1 MAEDKY
7 QSWGRNI
14 HCDRAAKS
22 WSSDALSGSSTNL
35 LPFGNGRSYGDSC
48 HNNNGTLLDNR
59 DHAKVLSF
67 DQDSG
72 EICCEA
78 GILLCDILQHILPS
92 GWFLPATPGTQ
103 FVTLGG
109 AIANDVHG
117 KNHHRAGTLGCHV
130 SSFELARSDMGLL
143 TCSPTQNSEFYKA
156 TIGGLGLTG
165 NITSATIQLMK
176 ITSVDIDQQAI
187 KFDRLE
193 DYFGLAEEADKN
205 NEYSVAWIDSLA
217 SGRNLGRGHLLN
229 GNHADNGNFKY
240 VAAKPRISVPFTPPI
255 SLINGLSLKAFNLL
269 YYHKQQKRE
278 ALGQV
283 PYGGYFYPL
292 DGIGNWNRL
301 YGPKGLFQHQSVVP
315 VKNAEITVANLIK
328 TTQNARQGSFLTVLK
343 RFGDMASPGVMSFP
357 REGFTLTLDFPNS
370 GPKTLELLTLLDR
383 ITINAGGA
391 INPYKDARMSSDAFK
406 ASFPK
411 WQMLED
417 ARDPAIMSDFW
428 RRVAQ

>member
-1 MAEDKY
+1 MAEDIY

-14 HCDRAAKS
+14 HCDRAAKN
-22 WSSDALSGSSTNL
+22 WAPEALSGSSANL

-48 HNNNGTLLDNR
+48 HNDKGMLLDNR
-59 DHAKVLSF
+59 AHAKVLSF
-67 DQDSG
+67 NKNTG

-78 GILLCDILQHILPS
+78 GILLCDMLQHILPS

-117 KNHHRAGTLGCHV
+117 KNHHRAGTFGCHV
-130 SSFELARSDMGLL
+130 SQFELHRSDKGLL
-143 TCSPTQNSEFYKA
+143 TCSPKQNAELFKA

-165 NITSATIQLMK
+165 NITTASVQLMR
-176 ITSVDIDQQAI
+176 IASVDIDQQAI
-187 KFDRLE
+187 KFKRLE
-193 DYFGLAEEADKN
+193 DYFALAKEADLN

-217 SGRNLGRGHLLN
+217 RGKKLGRGLLLN

-240 VAAKPRISVPFTPPI
+240 IAAKPRISIPFTPPF
-255 SLINGLSLKAFNLL
+255 SLINGLALKAFNKL

-278 ALGQV
+278 ALGRV
-283 PYGGYFYPL
+283 AYGGYFYPL
-292 DGIGNWNRL
+292 DGIGHWNRL

-315 VKNAEITVANLIK
+315 VRNAEITVANLIK
-328 TTQNARQGSFLTVLK
+328 TTQNAGHGSFLTVLK
-343 RFGDMASPGVMSFP
+343 RFGCVGSPGFMSFP

-370 GPKTLELLTLLDR
+370 GPKTLELLNQLDR

-391 INPYKDARMSSDAFK
+391 INPYKDARMSSDTFRTA
-406 ASFPK
+406 FPK
-411 WQMLED
+411 WQILED

-428 RRVAQ
+428 RRVTQ